1 MPMTVQHED
10 GKICRVEIRG
20 TLRKS
25 DFARG
30 QDDLAAEIRQ
40 QGRVSLLILLSAFE
54 GWAPDA
60 GWNDLSFYIEHGD
73 DIDRIAIVGDEKWR
87 SHALMFSAAGLR
99 RAPVEF
105 FPETALATAR
115 TWLSE
120 ATASS

>member
-1 MPMTVQHED
+1 MPIALQGED
-10 GKICRVEIRG
+10 GGICRVEIRG

-25 DFARG
+25 DFARS
-30 QDDLAAEIRQ
+30 QDDLAAEIRR
-40 QGRVSLLILLSAFE
+40 QGRVRLLILLSAFE

-60 GWNDLSFYIEHGD
+60 GWNDLSFYIKHGD

-105 FPETALATAR
+105 FPDTALATAR